1 MVELINADERWLPAI
16 AALERQ
22 CFSDPWSVEMLRPE
36 LPDDSHEFLL
46 AVDGETLIG
55 YVGLMTVLDEG
66 YLSNVAVAPEHRRHG
81 IAEALLKALL
91 MRARARKLAFVT
103 LEVRAGNT
111 PAQTLYRKLGFT
123 EVGVRRGYY
132 EHPREDAVLMTLFI

>member
-66 YLSNVAVAPEHRRHG
+66 YLSNVAVASEHRRQG

>member
-1 MVELINADERWLPAI
+1 MAELINATERWLPAI

-46 AVDGETLIG
+46 AVEGEELLG

-66 YLSNVAVAPEHRRHG
+66 YLSNIAVSPEHRRQG

-123 EVGVRRGYY
+123 EAGVRRGYY

>member
-46 AVDGETLIG
+46 AVEGDKLIG

-66 YLSNVAVAPEHRRHG
+66 YLSNVAVASEHRRQG

-91 MRARARKLAFVT
+91 MRARARKLSFVT

>member
-1 MVELINADERWLPAI
+1 MVELIDAAERWLPAI

-46 AVDGETLIG
+46 AVEGEELLG

-66 YLSNVAVAPEHRRHG
+66 YLSNVAVSPAYRRQG
-81 IAEALLKALL
+81 IAEALLTALL
-91 MRARARKLAFVT
+91 ARARARKLSFVT
-103 LEVRAGNT
+103 LEVRTGNT
-111 PAQTLYRKLGFT
+111 PAQALYRKLGFQ
-123 EVGVRRGYY
+123 EVGVRRAYY
-132 EHPREDAVLMTLFI
+132 EHPKEDAVLMTLFL

>member
-46 AVDGETLIG
+46 AVEGDKLIG

-66 YLSNVAVAPEHRRHG
+66 YLSNVAVASEHRRQG

-91 MRARARKLAFVT
+91 MRARARKLSFVT

-132 EHPREDAVLMTLFI
+132 EHPREDAVLMTLYF

>member
-46 AVDGETLIG
+46 AIEGEELLG

-66 YLSNVAVAPEHRRHG
+66 YLSNIAVSPEHRRQG

-91 MRARARKLAFVT
+91 MRASARNLSFVT

-111 PAQTLYRKLGFT
+111 PAQTLYRKLGFA

-132 EHPREDAVLMTLFI
+132 EHPKEDAVLMTLFI

>member
-46 AVDGETLIG
+46 AVEGEELLG

-66 YLSNVAVAPEHRRHG
+66 YLSNIAVSPEHRRQG

-132 EHPREDAVLMTLFI
+132 EHPKEDAVLMTLYL

>member
-1 MVELINADERWLPAI
+1 MVELIDAAERWLPAI

-22 CFSDPWSVEMLRPE
+22 CFSDPWSVEMLRSE

-46 AVDGETLIG
+46 AVEGEELLG

-66 YLSNVAVAPEHRRHG
+66 YLSNVAVSPAYRRQG
-81 IAEALLKALL
+81 IAEALLTALL
-91 MRARARKLAFVT
+91 ARARARKLSFVT

-111 PAQTLYRKLGFT
+111 PAQALYRKLGFQ

-132 EHPREDAVLMTLFI
+132 EHPKEDAVLMTLFI

>member
-46 AVDGETLIG
+46 AVEGEELLG

-66 YLSNVAVAPEHRRHG
+66 YLSNIAVSPEHRRQG

-132 EHPREDAVLMTLFI
+132 EHPREDAVLMTLYF

>member
-1 MVELINADERWLPAI
+1 MVELINATERWLSAV

-36 LPDDSHEFLL
+36 LPDESHEFLL
-46 AVDGETLIG
+46 AVEGEELLG

-66 YLSNVAVAPEHRRHG
+66 YLSNVAVSSAYRRQG
-81 IAEALLKALL
+81 IAEALLTALL
-91 MRARARKLAFVT
+91 ARARARRLSFVT

-111 PAQTLYRKLGFT
+111 PAQTLYRKLGFQ

-132 EHPREDAVLMTLFI
+132 EHPKEDAVLMTLFI

>member
-1 MVELINADERWLPAI
+1 MAELINATERWLPAI

-22 CFSDPWSVEMLRPE
+22 CFSDPWNEEMLRPE

-46 AVDGETLIG
+46 AVEGEELLG

-66 YLSNVAVAPEHRRHG
+66 YLSNIAVSPEHRRQG

-123 EVGVRRGYY
+123 EVGVRRDYY

>member
-1 MVELINADERWLPAI
+1 MVELIDAEERWLPAI
-16 AALERQ
+16 AALEQQ

-46 AVDGETLIG
+46 AVEGEELLG

-66 YLSNVAVAPEHRRHG
+66 YLSNIAVSPEHRRQG

-91 MRARARKLAFVT
+91 VRARARKLAFVT

>member
-46 AVDGETLIG
+46 AVEGEELLG

-66 YLSNVAVAPEHRRHG
+66 YLSNIAVSPEHRRQG

>member
-1 MVELINADERWLPAI
+1 MTMLIDASERWLPAV

-22 CFSDPWSVEMLRPE
+22 CFSDPWSVEMLRTE

-46 AVDGETLIG
+46 AVEGDTLLG

-66 YLSNVAVAPEHRRHG
+66 YLSNVAVSPAYRRQG
-81 IAEALLKALL
+81 IAEALLGALL
-91 MRARARKLAFVT
+91 ARARARSLSFVT
-103 LEVRAGNT
+103 LEVRASNL

-123 EVGVRRGYY
+123 EVGLRRGYY
-132 EHPREDAVLMTLFI
+132 EHPREDAVLMTLYL

>member
-1 MVELINADERWLPAI
+1 MVELIDAAERWLPAI

-22 CFSDPWSVEMLRPE
+22 CFSDPWSVEMLRSE

-46 AVDGETLIG
+46 AVEGEELLG

-66 YLSNVAVAPEHRRHG
+66 YLSNVAVSPEYRRQG
-81 IAEALLKALL
+81 IAEALLTALL
-91 MRARARKLAFVT
+91 ARARARKLSFVT

-111 PAQTLYRKLGFT
+111 PAQALYRKLGFQ
-123 EVGVRRGYY
+123 EVGVRRAYY
-132 EHPREDAVLMTLFI
+132 EHPKEDAVLMTLFL

>member
-1 MVELINADERWLPAI
+1 MVELINATERWLPAV

-36 LPDDSHEFLL
+36 LPDESHEFLL
-46 AVDGETLIG
+46 AVEGEELLG

-66 YLSNVAVAPEHRRHG
+66 YLSNVAVSTAYRRQG
-81 IAEALLKALL
+81 IAEALLTALL
-91 MRARARKLAFVT
+91 ARARARRLSFVT

-111 PAQTLYRKLGFT
+111 PAQTLYRKLGFQ

-132 EHPREDAVLMTLFI
+132 EHPREDAVLMKLFI

>member
-1 MVELINADERWLPAI
+1 MAELINATERWLPAI

-46 AVDGETLIG
+46 AVEGEELLG

-66 YLSNVAVAPEHRRHG
+66 YLSNIAVSPEHRRQG
-81 IAEALLKALL
+81 IAETLLKALL
-91 MRARARKLAFVT
+91 VRARARKLSFVT

>member
-1 MVELINADERWLPAI
+1 MVELINATERWLPAV

-36 LPDDSHEFLL
+36 LPDESHEFLL
-46 AVDGETLIG
+46 AVEGEELLG

-66 YLSNVAVAPEHRRHG
+66 YLSNVAVSTAYRRQG
-81 IAEALLKALL
+81 IAEALLTALL
-91 MRARARKLAFVT
+91 ARARARRLSFVT

-111 PAQTLYRKLGFT
+111 PAQTLYRKLGFQ

>member
-1 MVELINADERWLPAI
+1 MVELIDAEERWLPAI

-36 LPDDSHEFLL
+36 LPDDSHDFLL
-46 AVDGETLIG
+46 AVEGDTLIG

-66 YLSNVAVAPEHRRHG
+66 YLSNIAVTPERRRQG
-81 IAEALLKALL
+81 IAETLLKALL
-91 MRARARKLAFVT
+91 VRARARKLAFVT

>member
-1 MVELINADERWLPAI
+1 MVKLIDAAERWLPAI

-22 CFSDPWSVEMLRPE
+22 CFSDPWSVEMLRSE

-46 AVDGETLIG
+46 AVEGEELLG

-66 YLSNVAVAPEHRRHG
+66 YLSNVAVSPEYRRQG
-81 IAEALLKALL
+81 IAEALLTALL
-91 MRARARKLAFVT
+91 ARARARKLSFVT

-111 PAQTLYRKLGFT
+111 PAQALYRKLGFQ
-123 EVGVRRGYY
+123 EVGVRRAYY
-132 EHPREDAVLMTLFI
+132 EHPKEDAVLMTLFL

>member
-1 MVELINADERWLPAI
+1 MVKLIDAAERWLPAI

-22 CFSDPWSVEMLRPE
+22 CFSDPWSVEMLRSE

-46 AVDGETLIG
+46 AVEGEELLG

-66 YLSNVAVAPEHRRHG
+66 YLSNVAVSPAYRRQG
-81 IAEALLKALL
+81 IAEALLTALL
-91 MRARARKLAFVT
+91 ARARARKLSFVT

-111 PAQTLYRKLGFT
+111 PAQALYRKLGFQ
-123 EVGVRRGYY
+123 EVGVRRAYY
-132 EHPREDAVLMTLFI
+132 EHPKEDAVLMTLFL

>member
-46 AVDGETLIG
+46 AVEGEELLG

-66 YLSNVAVAPEHRRHG
+66 YLSNIAVSPEHRRQG

-111 PAQTLYRKLGFT
+111 PAQALYRKLGFT

>member
-1 MVELINADERWLPAI
+1 MVELIDAEERWLPAI

-36 LPDDSHEFLL
+36 LPDDSHDFLL
-46 AVDGETLIG
+46 AVEGNTLIG

-66 YLSNVAVAPEHRRHG
+66 YLSNIAVTPERRRQG
-81 IAEALLKALL
+81 IAETLLKALL
-91 MRARARKLAFVT
+91 VRARARKLSFVT

-132 EHPREDAVLMTLFI
+132 EHPKEDAVLMTLYL

>member
-1 MVELINADERWLPAI
+1 MVELIDAAERWLPAI

-22 CFSDPWSVEMLRPE
+22 CFSDPWSVEMLRSE

-46 AVDGETLIG
+46 AVEGEELLG

-66 YLSNVAVAPEHRRHG
+66 YLSNVAVSPAYRRQG
-81 IAEALLKALL
+81 MAEALLTALL
-91 MRARARKLAFVT
+91 ARARARKLSFVT

-111 PAQTLYRKLGFT
+111 PAQALYRKLGFQ
-123 EVGVRRGYY
+123 EVGVRRAYY
-132 EHPREDAVLMTLFI
+132 EHPKEDAVLMTLFL

>member
-1 MVELINADERWLPAI
+1 MAELINATERWLPAI

-46 AVDGETLIG
+46 AVEGEELLG

-66 YLSNVAVAPEHRRHG
+66 YLSNIAVSPEHRRQG

>member
-1 MVELINADERWLPAI
+1 MVELIDAEERWLPAI

-36 LPDDSHEFLL
+36 LPDDSHDFLL
-46 AVDGETLIG
+46 AVEGDTLIG

-66 YLSNVAVAPEHRRHG
+66 YLSNIAVTPERRRQG
-81 IAEALLKALL
+81 IAETLLKALL
-91 MRARARKLAFVT
+91 VRARARKLSFVT

-132 EHPREDAVLMTLFI
+132 EHPKEDAVLMTLYL

>member
-1 MVELINADERWLPAI
+1 MAALIDAAERWLPAI

-22 CFSDPWSVEMLRPE
+22 CFSDPWSVEMLRSE

-46 AVDGETLIG
+46 AVEGEELLG

-66 YLSNVAVAPEHRRHG
+66 YLSNVAVSPAYRRQG
-81 IAEALLKALL
+81 IAEALLTALL
-91 MRARARKLAFVT
+91 ARARARKLSFVT

-111 PAQTLYRKLGFT
+111 PAQALYRKLGFQ
-123 EVGVRRGYY
+123 EVGVRRAYY
-132 EHPREDAVLMTLFI
+132 EHPKEDAVLMTLFL

>member
-1 MVELINADERWLPAI
+1 MAELINATERWLPAI
-16 AALERQ
+16 AELERQ

-46 AVDGETLIG
+46 AVEGDKLIG

-66 YLSNVAVAPEHRRHG
+66 YLSNVAVASEHRRQG

-91 MRARARKLAFVT
+91 MRARARKLSFVT

-132 EHPREDAVLMTLFI
+132 EHPREDAVLMTLYF

>member
-1 MVELINADERWLPAI
+1 MVELIDAAERWLPAI

-22 CFSDPWSVEMLRPE
+22 CFSDPWSVEMLRSE

-46 AVDGETLIG
+46 AVEGEELLG

-66 YLSNVAVAPEHRRHG
+66 YLSNVAVSPAYRRQG
-81 IAEALLKALL
+81 IAEALLTALL
-91 MRARARKLAFVT
+91 ARARARKLSFVT

-111 PAQTLYRKLGFT
+111 PAQALYRKLGFQ
-123 EVGVRRGYY
+123 EVGVRRAYY
-132 EHPREDAVLMTLFI
+132 EHPKEDAVLMTLFL

>member
-1 MVELINADERWLPAI
+1 MVELINAEERWLPAI

-22 CFSDPWSVEMLRPE
+22 CFTDPWSVEMLRPE

-46 AVDGETLIG
+46 AVEGDTLLG
-55 YVGLMTVLDEG
+55 YVGLMAVLDEG
-66 YLSNVAVAPEHRRHG
+66 YLSNIAVSPEHRRQG
-81 IAEALLKALL
+81 IAEALLKALFV
-91 MRARARKLAFVT
+91 RARARKLSFVT
-103 LEVRAGNT
+103 LEVRAGNV

-132 EHPREDAVLMTLFI
+132 EHPREDAVLMTLYL

>member
-1 MVELINADERWLPAI
+1 MVELIDAAERWLPAI

-46 AVDGETLIG
+46 AVEGEELLG

-66 YLSNVAVAPEHRRHG
+66 YLSNVAVSPAYRRQG
-81 IAEALLKALL
+81 IAEALLTALL
-91 MRARARKLAFVT
+91 ARARARKLSFVT

-111 PAQTLYRKLGFT
+111 PAQALYRKLGFQ
-123 EVGVRRGYY
+123 EVGVRRAYY
-132 EHPREDAVLMTLFI
+132 EHPKEDAVLMTLFL